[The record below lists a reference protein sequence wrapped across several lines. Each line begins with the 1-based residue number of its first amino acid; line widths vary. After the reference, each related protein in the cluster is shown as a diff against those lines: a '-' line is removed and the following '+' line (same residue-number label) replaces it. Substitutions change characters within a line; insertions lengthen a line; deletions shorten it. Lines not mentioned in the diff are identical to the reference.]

1 MYKRQTYYNVNGH
14 QPESVDWFNVLFAQT
29 IAQLRSDAQQD
40 NAILTS
46 LSTVLNSAK
55 RPEFL
60 DEIKV
65 TEINLG
71 EEFPIFSNC
80 RVIPVEDP
88 KDGSAGGRLQARM
101 DVDLSDAITLG
112 IETKLVLNYPRPLV
126 AVMPVALAVSVIR
139 FSGTLSISFIPSPTP
154 PAYPDTTSPKTARRG
169 QGQDAPSD
177 DQAPVDPTP
186 PTTLTF
192 SFLPDYRL
200 ELSTH
205 SLLGSRSRLQDVPKI
220 AQLVEA
226 RLHDWFDERC
236 VEPWFQQIVL
246 PSLWPRK
253 KNTRGGDAEAEPVA
267 TGQEA
272 GDANGNAIG
281 HGSAKG
287 RTAEYDAEE
296 QEQEIRSIPGSFDSV
311 QEESD
316 ILSRAPSHEPRA
328 RLPTARPVTARTASV
343 SGGRSAPAQSRQQQQ
358 PQAATQAS
366 QLRHRYNNTYEGEVN
381 SSPPRPQHDEAQHD
395 HAPSDFVS
403 GRDLEQRLLQQRQRQ
418 KAGGGGGRGNG
429 GLRPSGVR
437 PSMA

>member
-1 MYKRQTYYNVNGH
+1 MTTAAILAKTYYNVNGH

-126 AVMPVALAVSVIR
+126 AVMPVALAVSVVR

-154 PAYPDTTSPKTARRG
+154 PAYPDTTSPNTARRG
-169 QGQDAPSD
+169 QGQDAASD

-236 VEPWFQQIVL
+236 VEPRFQQIVL

-253 KNTRGGDAEAEPVA
+253 KNTRGGDADTEAVPQEVDA
-267 TGQEA
+267 TG
-272 GDANGNAIG
+272 
-281 HGSAKG
+281 HGGVKA
-287 RTAEYDAEE
+287 RTAEYDAGEH
-296 QEQEIRSIPGSFDSV
+296 EQEIRSIPGSFDSV
-311 QEESD
+311 QDDAE

-328 RLPTARPVTARTASV
+328 HAPVSRPVAATPSS
-343 SGGRSAPAQSRQQQQ
+343 SGAGRPAHAKLQ
-358 PQAATQAS
+358 PQAQAILAS
-366 QLRHRYNNTYEGEVN
+366 QMRHRYNNTYEGEVN
-381 SSPPRPQHDEAQHD
+381 SSPPRADYNDTHHD

-418 KAGGGGGRGNG
+418 KLAGTGIRGNG
-429 GLRPSGVR
+429 SLRPSSVR
-437 PSMA
+437 P